1 MTRNPP
7 PLPEVLL
14 RSRAADPAAPAAPA
28 DAQTLLPLATKG
40 VLRYVWESRFGPMLI
55 EAAHGE
61 VFVNGQR
68 VVPFAPPPSPPDPRP

>member
-7 PLPEVLL
+7 AVPEVLL
-14 RSRAADPAAPAAPA
+14 RSSPAGAADTG
-28 DAQTLLPLATKG
+28 AQAVLPLATEG

-61 VFVNGQR
+61 VFVNGAR
-68 VVPFAPPPSPPDPRP
+68 VVPFAPPQHPAAPAP